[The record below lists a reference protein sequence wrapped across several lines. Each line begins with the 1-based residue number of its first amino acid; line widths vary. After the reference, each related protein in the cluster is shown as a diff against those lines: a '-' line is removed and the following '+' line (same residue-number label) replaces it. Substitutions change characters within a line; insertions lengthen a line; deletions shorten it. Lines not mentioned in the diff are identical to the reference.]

1 MSPPFTDTVF
11 YLPHAVENV
20 EVPICFEGDR
30 KLYHLLW
37 TELLTTDEVTTVYTR
52 VPSKSKLL
60 TNELPNK
67 EKHS

>member
-37 TELLTTDEVTTVYTR
+37 TELLTTDEAFNYCVH
-52 VPSKSKLL
+52 PSPIQIQII
-60 TNELPNK
+60 NE
-67 EKHS
+67 